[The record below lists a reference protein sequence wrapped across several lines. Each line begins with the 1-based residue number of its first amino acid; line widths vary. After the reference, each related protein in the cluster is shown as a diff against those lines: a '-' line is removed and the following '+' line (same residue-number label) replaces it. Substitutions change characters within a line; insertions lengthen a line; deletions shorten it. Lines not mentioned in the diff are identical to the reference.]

1 MIKLRLITRFVLK
14 IKNFAYGIGKLI
26 IDFNKI
32 LRNYKPDIVI
42 IFGDRAEL
50 MSFAIICGYNNNIA
64 LAHVQA
70 GDRSGHIDD
79 MTRMTLA
86 KISHIHF
93 PATKKA
99 YERLIKMGEEKKEY
113 F

>member
-1 MIKLRLITRFVLK
+1 M
-14 IKNFAYGIGKLI
+14 I

-32 LRNYKPDIVI
+32 LRNYKPHIVI
-42 IFGDRAEL
+42 IFDRAEL

-79 MTRMTLA
+79 MTRMALA
-86 KISHIHF
+86 KFLIFIF
-93 PATKKA
+93 QLQKK
-99 YERLIKMGEEKKEY
+99 LMKD
-113 F
+113 